1 MTRKSFKSKNS
12 KKEYARYNGY
22 DIEITQMPLAHQYK
36 RVGKVA
42 KALDHL
48 YPRFQ
53 IQAHENSRLNFI
65 IAEARVWVWDEP
77 VNSECLD
84 FIVRWDASET
94 NAQAVIKALRST
106 VRKYRQAEL
115 SSKHRRMTHETA
127 LNRIRMVNLVNKNV
141 WTSDGRRVPRRV
153 PPMRGPR
160 ANSLNYLGARTGRI
174 KHNDGSITNSNAFS
188 NSGAQ

>member
-1 MTRKSFKSKNS
+1 MTRKSFKSKNP
-12 KKEYARYNGY
+12 KKEYARYNGQES
-22 DIEITQMPLAHQYK
+22 EITQMPLAHQYK

-42 KALDHL
+42 KALDRL

-53 IQAHENSRLNFI
+53 IQANENKHLNFV

-106 VRKYRQAEL
+106 VRKYKQSEL
-115 SSKHRRMTHETA
+115 LSKYKKMTHETA
-127 LNRIRMVNLVNKNV
+127 LNRIRMVNLVKHI

-160 ANSLNYLGARTGRI
+160 ANSLNYLGAITGRI
-174 KHNDGSITNSNAFS
+174 KHTHGSITNSNAFS